1 MYCVLMYSGLVPL
14 FTIDVWEHA
23 YYLQYKN
30 MRPDFV
36 KAIWNIANWKDISD
50 NFAKAKSAWLWHL
63 FTVATRS
70 SSVTEQV
77 LLEHLH
83 AIFEFI

>member
-1 MYCVLMYSGLVPL
+1 MVCVVPLCCVLMCSGLVPL

-36 KAIWNIANWKDISD
+36 KAIWNIANWKDISE
-50 NFAKAKSAWLWHL
+50 NFARAKSA
-63 FTVATRS
+63 
-70 SSVTEQV
+70 
-77 LLEHLH
+77 
-83 AIFEFI
+83 